1 MANNNLKNTKVNQ
14 QEAEVIQNAGGEVA
28 NAPQQQAE
36 ETPKKGI
43 FQRIKESKTVRI
55 AGTLVLALGTGA
67 AGYFIGRSTSG
78 GKSDG
83 YYDEGEDFA
92 PTYGG
97 DDAPTE

>member
-14 QEAEVIQNAGGEVA
+14 QEAEVIQNAGGEVV
-28 NAPQQQAE
+28 NTPQQIE

-43 FQRIKESKTVRI
+43 FQRIKESKTARVI
-55 AGTLVLALGTGA
+55 GTLVLALGTGA
-67 AGYFIGRSTSG
+67 AGYCIGKSTSG
-78 GKSDG
+78 GRSDG
-83 YYDEGEDFA
+83 CYDEGEDFA